1 MVSRS
6 AATLN
11 RLVRGSIPG
20 GGFFFAYVHFFFD
33 KKNSYRE
40 WDGEVNGKWNAE

>member
-11 RLVRGSIPG
+11 RLVCGSIPG
-20 GGFFFAYVHFFFD
+20 GGFFLRMYIFFTI
-33 KKNSYRE
+33 KKVAIESGME
-40 WDGEVNGKWNAE
+40 S

>member
-11 RLVRGSIPG
+11 RPVRGSIPG
-20 GGFFFAYVHFFFD
+20 DGFFFAYVHFFTI
-33 KKNSYRE
+33 KKVAIESGME
-40 WDGEVNGKWNAE
+40 S